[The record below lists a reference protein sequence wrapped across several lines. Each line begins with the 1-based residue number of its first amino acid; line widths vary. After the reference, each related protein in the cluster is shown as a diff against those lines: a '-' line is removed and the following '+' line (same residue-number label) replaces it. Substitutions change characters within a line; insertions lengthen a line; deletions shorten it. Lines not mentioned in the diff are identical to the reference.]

1 MQRKYVIIIFDK
13 PMSRPEI
20 ISELQLLLHRIAPD
34 AQFWLYGSEA
44 RGEARIDSDIDLL
57 ILLDKDKVSREDEK
71 MISYPLFDFEV
82 EKGVIISPKIFSKKM
97 WFEKY
102 SITPFFENVTKE
114 SIQL

>member
-1 MQRKYVIIIFDK
+1 
-13 PMSRPEI
+13 MSRPEI

-44 RGEARIDSDIDLL
+44 RGDARIDSDIDLL
-57 ILLDKDKVSREDEK
+57 ILLDKDNVTRDDEK
-71 MISYPLFDFEV
+71 MITYPLFDFEV
-82 EKGVIISPKIFSKKM
+82 EKGVIISPKVISKKM

-102 SITPFFENVTKE
+102 SITPFFENVTRE